1 MASLPG
7 RSDRRRRVLNEDVL
21 SASSSHAV
29 LRAAQAD
36 RTGGDEAPRYSDA
49 AGVENHPQITDF
61 VPRRH
66 RTFALLIAGGTA
78 AVAGLAALNYFAYA
92 VANTFSMPNTA
103 PVELAAAGS
112 LGTWF
117 AAVTL
122 FVASAACMLVYSI
135 RRHRID
141 DYRGRYRAWF
151 AASLACLLASANS
164 VVAAHHVLASLLSHH
179 TGWFALRG
187 GAAWWL
193 AIAGLPLM
201 WITVRTLLDA
211 LECRLAAALLSG
223 AVVSYTAAL
232 ASYLG
237 WLPIADSQVEPI
249 ATGTLALLG
258 NWLLLVG
265 VVAYARFVILDAQGL
280 IPARQRPAK
289 QRPAGQVA
297 LATGTTP
304 ARKTEPA
311 SITPPATKATM
322 AASASK
328 PSSAP
333 LSQWVDG
340 SRRVRES
347 YGDDDEDEDEDD
359 ETSDGGRKLS
369 KADRKRLRKLKS
381 QERAA

>member
-66 RTFALLIAGGTA
+66 RTFAVLIFGGIVI
-78 AVAGLAALNYFAYA
+78 VAGLAVLNYFAYA
-92 VANTFSMPNTA
+92 VANTFNMPNTG
-103 PVELAAAGS
+103 PIELAAAGS

-117 AAVTL
+117 AAITL

-141 DYRGRYRAWF
+141 DYRGRYRTWF
-151 AASLACLLASANS
+151 AASIACLLGSANS
-164 VVAAHHVLASLLSHH
+164 VVAVHHVLASLLSHH

-201 WITVRTLLDA
+201 WITVRSLLDA
-211 LECRLAAALLSG
+211 RECRLAATLLSG
-223 AVVSYTAAL
+223 AVACFTAAL
-232 ASYLG
+232 VSYLG
-237 WLPIADSQVEPI
+237 YLPFADLQIEPI
-249 ATGTLALLG
+249 VTGGLALLG
-258 NWLLLVG
+258 DWLLLVG

-280 IPARQRPAK
+280 IPTRQRSMTQLPTS
-289 QRPAGQVA
+289 QVA
-297 LATGTTP
+297 KATGTTT
-304 ARKTEPA
+304 ARITEPA
-311 SITPPATKATM
+311 TITAPANKTLRAV
-322 AASASK
+322 SAEK

-340 SRRVRES
+340 SRRVREL
-347 YGDDDEDEDEDD
+347 YDDEDEDE
-359 ETSDGGRKLS
+359 ETSEGDRKLS
-369 KADRKRLRKLKS
+369 KADRKRLRKLKT